1 MTRFTKTIA
10 AFATAITLGLGIAAS
25 SSTPAAWGGV
35 GIALSALG
43 AAGGYAYWRRLLRDA

>member
-25 SSTPAAWGGV
+25 SSTRPP
-35 GIALSALG
+35 G
-43 AAGGYAYWRRLLRDA
+43 AASASR